1 MSSEYCIPD
10 LIAKKRD
17 GDELSE
23 EEIHHFVKASYSSN
37 GASES
42 QIGAM
47 LMAMYLKGLN
57 REETVSLTKAMLSS
71 GSSLTW
77 PEEWQGSVAD
87 KHSTG
92 GVGDKVSLALA
103 PALAVCGV
111 KVPMISGRGLGHT
124 GGTLDKLESIP
135 GFQVNLDAK
144 QMCDVLAKVGCCI
157 VGQTESVVPAD
168 RVLYRIRDVT
178 ATVSSIPL
186 ISSSIISK
194 KAAENPSALVLDV
207 KVGKAAF
214 ATTKERAKA
223 LAQTMVG
230 ICVGLGI
237 KAVALITTMDAPLGK
252 AIGNSVEVAEAI
264 SCLSGRGPEDL
275 KELVIKQGGYI
286 LEALN
291 KAESQKAGA
300 KLIADALEN
309 GKALQKFCDMLKA
322 QGVSPDLAK
331 NLCTQDADP
340 FSILPIAAERF
351 DLLVDKSGIVTV
363 IDALVLAKVS
373 HKLGAGRSNVADK
386 VDHGVGFVLHV
397 RVGQFVR
404 KDDKWVTVYH
414 NGNLSDSQIAE
425 LKSALEIN
433 ENGSTADKPIA
444 SRIFDV
450 IDSRRQNSIFVG
462 Q

>member
-124 GGTLDKLESIP
+124 
-135 GFQVNLDAK
+135 
-144 QMCDVLAKVGCCI
+144 
-157 VGQTESVVPAD
+157 
-168 RVLYRIRDVT
+168 
-178 ATVSSIPL
+178 
-186 ISSSIISK
+186 
-194 KAAENPSALVLDV
+194 ENPSALVLDV

-214 ATTKERAKA
+214 ATTEERAKA

-264 SCLSGRGPEDL
+264 SCLNGRGPEDL
-275 KELVIKQGGYI
+275 KELVIEQGKYGGGYI

-331 NLCTQDADP
+331 NLCTRDADP
-340 FSILPIAAERF
+340 FSILPIAAKRF

-386 VDHGVGFVLHV
+386 VDHGVGFVLDV

-450 IDSRRQNSIFVG
+450 IDSRRRNSIFVG

>member
-124 GGTLDKLESIP
+124 ECQIDLFFCHLLS
-135 GFQVNLDAK
+135 
-144 QMCDVLAKVGCCI
+144 
-157 VGQTESVVPAD
+157 
-168 RVLYRIRDVT
+168 
-178 ATVSSIPL
+178 
-186 ISSSIISK
+186 
-194 KAAENPSALVLDV
+194 ENPSALVLDV

-214 ATTKERAKA
+214 ATTEERAKA

-264 SCLSGRGPEDL
+264 SCLNGRGPEDL
-275 KELVIKQGGYI
+275 KELVIEQGGYI

-331 NLCTQDADP
+331 NLCTRDADP
-340 FSILPIAAERF
+340 FSILPIAAKRF

-386 VDHGVGFVLHV
+386 VDHGVGFVLDV

-450 IDSRRQNSIFVG
+450 IDSRRRNSIFVG

>member
-1 MSSEYCIPD
+1 MSSEYSIQD

-23 EEIHHFVKASYSSN
+23 QEIHHFVEASYSSN
-37 GASES
+37 GASDS

-103 PALAVCGV
+103 PALAACGV

-135 GFQVNLDAK
+135 GFQVNLDSK
-144 QMCDVLAKVGCCI
+144 QVCDVLAKVGCCI
-157 VGQTESVVPAD
+157 VGQTESLVPAD

-214 ATTKERAKA
+214 TVTKEKA
-223 LAQTMVG
+223 QVLAQTMVG
-230 ICVGLGI
+230 ICLGLSI

-252 AIGNSVEVAEAI
+252 TIGNSVEVAEAI
-264 SCLSGRGPEDL
+264 SCLNGKGPEDL
-275 KELVIKQGGYI
+275 KELVCEQGGYI

-291 KAESQKAGA
+291 KAESQKTGL

-322 QGVSPDLAK
+322 QGVSPDLAQ
-331 NLCTQDADP
+331 NLCTPGADL
-340 FSILPIAAERF
+340 FSILPLSSQKLE
-351 DLLVDKSGIVTV
+351 LVVDKSGIVTG
-363 IDALVLAKVS
+363 IDALVLAKVG
-373 HKLGAGRSNVADK
+373 HKLGAGRSDVGDK
-386 VDHGVGFVLHV
+386 VDHGVGFVLDV
-397 RVGQFVR
+397 RVGQFVNKGDR
-404 KDDKWVTVYH
+404 WVSVYH
-414 NGNLSDSQIAE
+414 NGNLADSQIAD
-425 LKSALEIN
+425 LKGALKIE
-433 ENGSTADKPIA
+433 ENGGTADLPIA
-444 SRIFDV
+444 SRIVDV
-450 IDSRRQNSIFVG
+450 IDSRRRSSIFVC